1 MTITIKKWVYL
12 FTLSIIW
19 GSSYILIKKGLVGLT
34 PLQLGSTRIIMT
46 TAILMI
52 FGLKQLRKIP
62 KEASKW
68 IIFTGFFG
76 TFFPSYLFAFA
87 ETVIDSSVA
96 AVLNGMTPLFTLIWG
111 LLFFNSSFKWMKIV
125 GVLVGF
131 GGTLVLVSNEFTM
144 RSGLSSWYAFL
155 VMAATLCYSINVNL
169 IKHKLQ
175 GVPAL
180 AIALGN
186 FIAIVIP
193 AFVVLLFT
201 DFPWTKITSS
211 PVVISSIGYI
221 LILSLFGTALAKVMF
236 NELVS
241 ISTAVFSISI
251 TYLLPVVAI
260 AWGILDGEQFTV
272 IQWVGCALIL
282 LGVYLITDKKLP
294 KDEGS

>member
-1 MTITIKKWVYL
+1 MTITIKKWLYL

-34 PLQLGSTRIIMT
+34 PLQLGSTRIVMT
-46 TAILMI
+46 TVILMI
-52 FGLKQLRKIP
+52 FGWKQLQKIP
-62 KEASKW
+62 KEAWKW
-68 IIFTGFFG
+68 IIMTGFFG

-96 AVLNGMTPLFTLIWG
+96 AVLNGMTPFFTLILG

-131 GGTLVLVSNEFTM
+131 GGTLILVSNEFTM
-144 RSGLSSWYAFL
+144 RSGLSSWYTFL

-186 FIAIVIP
+186 FIAILIP
-193 AFVVLLFT
+193 CFFECKNPLLIAS
-201 DFPWTKITSS
+201 DIT
-211 PVVISSIGYI
+211 
-221 LILSLFGTALAKVMF
+221 
-236 NELVS
+236 
-241 ISTAVFSISI
+241 I
-251 TYLLPVVAI
+251 T
-260 AWGILDGEQFTV
+260 
-272 IQWVGCALIL
+272 
-282 LGVYLITDKKLP
+282 
-294 KDEGS
+294 